1 MTNLFTYLV
10 QVSLV
15 FSLLY
20 LLYVLL
26 LEKLTFHSMNRF
38 FLLSLLPISLL
49 IPISG
54 FLLPSVLPQ
63 TVEIPL
69 FTYGQAQTIE
79 NHMDLI
85 DQPIAEPSHGL
96 SLILTGI
103 YLLVLGAF
111 MFRIIN
117 THRKIIL
124 LKKRSI
130 LQNNKGCNIFMSDV
144 STVFSYFN
152 NIFIPKEHKD
162 IRKKDII
169 VHEKSHIRLHHS
181 WDVLISEIYLS
192 IFWFNPLL
200 YLYRKSL
207 KSVHEFQ
214 ADRAVLENGV
224 KTSQYMQLLL
234 DSLDLMKPNNLYNYF
249 SQPIIKKRVLMMTKP
264 KSLNYESLK
273 YFLMLPVCIVL
284 ISAFSIPS
292 KIKNQSLSLPPIST
306 IVIPPSLFP
315 VQNGSLTDITAHFGE
330 KLKQAKTNEIIEHHG
345 LDIRAKTGTPVVA
358 TASGIINKASMQ
370 GNWGNLIIISH
381 ADGYE
386 TWYAHLHGFN
396 VKQGQ
401 EVQKG
406 DIIGYVGSSGRSN
419 GPHLHYEVKLKGIRL
434 NPIDYLE

>member
-26 LEKLTFHSMNRF
+26 LEKLTFHSVNRF

-49 IPISG
+49 IPVSG
-54 FLLPSVLPQ
+54 FILPSALQ
-63 TVEIPL
+63 KTIEIPL
-69 FTYGQAQTIE
+69 YTYVKAQTIE
-79 NHMDLI
+79 NHIDLI
-85 DQPIAEPSHGL
+85 DPPMAAASYGSPF
-96 SLILTGI
+96 ILTGI

-111 MFRIIN
+111 MFRIIH
-117 THRKIIL
+117 THRKIFL
-124 LKKRSI
+124 LKEKSI
-130 LQNNKGCNIFMSDV
+130 LQKNKDCNIFIGDV

-152 NIFIPKEHKD
+152 NIFIPKNNELNLS
-162 IRKKDII
+162 KDII

-181 WDVLISEIYLS
+181 WDILLSEIYLS

-200 YLYRKSL
+200 YFYRKSL

-214 ADRAVLENGV
+214 ADREVLENGI
-224 KTSQYMQLLL
+224 KTSHYMQLLL

-264 KSLNYESLK
+264 KSLYYESLK
-273 YFLMLPVCIVL
+273 YFLILPVCIVL
-284 ISAFSIPS
+284 ISAFTLPSRNKQQTLGLSPLSI
-292 KIKNQSLSLPPIST
+292 

-315 VQNGSLTDITAHFGE
+315 VQNGSLSDVSAHFGE
-330 KLKQAKTNEIIEHHG
+330 KLKQAKTNDIIEHHG
-345 LDIRAKTGTPVVA
+345 LDIRAKTGTPVVS
-358 TASGIINKASMQ
+358 TASGIVNKASMQ

-406 DIIGYVGSSGRSN
+406 NIIGYVGSTGRSN
-419 GPHLHYEVKLKGIRL
+419 ASHLHYEVKLNGIHL